1 MIPNI
6 PTLNTA
12 PLHIQQQTI
21 PPPQILLSSTDN
33 RGQRSDRH
41 NNNVSMSEDG
51 PSTIAR

>member
-12 PLHIQQQTI
+12 PLHLQQQII
-21 PPPQILLSSTDN
+21 PPPQALLSSTDN

-41 NNNVSMSEDG
+41 INNISMSEDA